1 MNIYTYFLLVNPNSL
16 SSLYGIYC
24 IRLYKGFSFSF
35 QYTAYIVYIIS
46 SLYTFSLL
54 YIFSFKSVY
63 FFSISSQHRSFW
75 CHYKLSHHVHIA
87 GYYAHRRW
95 IWMVAKCL
103 PACLPGQVYNGQV
116 RLFTFTSTS
125 TGTGTGT
132 WSLDFQLTRLTRLTR
147 VCWGCTGC
155 WAQKSQKI
163 KNNCQHRRTM
173 WEKENEGDAYGV
185 IILNFWYALAKR
197 ANCVEEA
204 STSGDAATQRRC
216 GDIDR
221 SILMET
227 RFIWQRRLYFQI

>member
-1 MNIYTYFLLVNPNSL
+1 MVYIICECIKVLL
-16 SSLYGIYC
+16 SLYS
-24 IRLYKGFSFSF
+24 SFSF

-46 SLYTFSLL
+46 SLYKFSLSH
-54 YIFSFKSVY
+54 IFSRSKHSFKSVD

-125 TGTGTGT
+125 TGTGT
-132 WSLDFQLTRLTRLTR
+132 WSLDFQLTRLTR

-173 WEKENEGDAYGV
+173 
-185 IILNFWYALAKR
+185 
-197 ANCVEEA
+197 
-204 STSGDAATQRRC
+204 
-216 GDIDR
+216 
-221 SILMET
+221 
-227 RFIWQRRLYFQI
+227 